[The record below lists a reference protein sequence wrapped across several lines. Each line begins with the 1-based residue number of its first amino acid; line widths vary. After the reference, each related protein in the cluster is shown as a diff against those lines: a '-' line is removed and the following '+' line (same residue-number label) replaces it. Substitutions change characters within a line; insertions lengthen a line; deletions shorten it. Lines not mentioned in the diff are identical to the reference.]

1 VGILCVPIPLRM
13 PAPPVA
19 KKKQQAQTKETPFN
33 NPFADNIRKLRK
45 RLRARDDEEQ
55 HGNAL
60 RSAKPRD
67 TTDAMSDDEAFRYA
81 MTGAQPVKARGREVT
96 HNQITLEPIRVRVD
110 DFDTNDVMSDE
121 NFDIRFSDQY
131 IRGRNTSVSRETL
144 DKLEK
149 GVFAVRSHVDL
160 HGMALDDAKQT
171 VDEFLTD
178 CQRRGERC
186 VLVITGKG
194 RNSPGQIG
202 VLRQA
207 IPEWLARGPS
217 ARSVLAFVTARQC
230 DGGEGALYVLLRK
243 YAGRKSRIDVE
254 SGGGA

>member
-1 VGILCVPIPLRM
+1 M
-13 PAPPVA
+13 AA
-19 KKKQQAQTKETPFN
+19 KKKSPKTKNAPFN
-33 NPFADNIRKLRK
+33 NPFADNIKKLRK
-45 RLRARDDEEQ
+45 RLSAR
-55 HGNAL
+55 
-60 RSAKPRD
+60 KPQPPER
-67 TTDAMSDDEAFRYA
+67 TQPKPAETDAVLTDEDAFTHAMS
-81 MTGAQPVKARGREVT
+81 GAVPVKASGREVT
-96 HNQITLEPIRVRVD
+96 HNPKASESVRVCAQ
-110 DFDTNDVMSDE
+110 DFDPDELLSDA
-121 NFDIRFSDQY
+121 NFDIRFSDQF
-131 IRGRNTSVSRETL
+131 IRARCRSVSRETF

-178 CQRRGERC
+178 CQRREERC

-194 RNSPGQIG
+194 RNSPGQVG
-202 VLRQA
+202 VLRQG

-217 ARSVLAFVTARQC
+217 ARRVLAFVSARQC

-243 YAGRKSRIDVE
+243 RAGRKTRIDVE